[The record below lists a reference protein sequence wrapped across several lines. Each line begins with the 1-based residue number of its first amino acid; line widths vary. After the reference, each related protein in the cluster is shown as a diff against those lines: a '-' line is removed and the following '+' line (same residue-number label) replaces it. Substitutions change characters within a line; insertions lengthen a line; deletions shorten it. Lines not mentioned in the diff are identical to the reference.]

1 MRKSASARAQACAA
15 SNPVGPQPN
24 IAIIALLRGIC
35 VGGTSATERGLVCCR
50 CPSRLSRSH
59 QYTGYT
65 CTAEHYLAPESC
77 PGAGLGLCRNLASSL
92 PKSQWRQSHPCFVH
106 TIKHPQGHFGSSVI
120 LAPNKFGLG
129 LGPSGLY
136 PCVRSADA
144 VLAPLTNQKG
154 GLRREPDLAVSLTS
168 CSSEISSSSS
178 SSS

>member
-106 TIKHPQGHFGSSVI
+106 TIGQPHGQ
-120 LAPNKFGLG
+120 L
-129 LGPSGLY
+129 
-136 PCVRSADA
+136 RSDMI
-144 VLAPLTNQKG
+144 TNQNG
-154 GLRREPDLAVSLTS
+154 GRLRLPDLAVSLAS
-168 CSSEISSSSS
+168 CSSEMSSSSSPSSSSS
-178 SSS
+178 S